1 MAPTAGTDDPEWL
14 AQLAA
19 AEQLEQQQAWA
30 GLAQPVAL
38 VDAFAFLMR
47 WGDHCSR
54 LPLLLALADRME
66 RREWLQLLGREW
78 SSCDNIGPH
87 RLQLRALLPPAGP
100 VPELMESAEA
110 DAYLALPDRLTI
122 YRGCGERNLL
132 GASWSLERETAARFP
147 LLHRYR
153 QARPLLVTA
162 TVRKAHVLAVK
173 LDRQEAE
180 VITFRARRV
189 AVEPLPITAGT
200 DCRH

>member
-1 MAPTAGTDDPEWL
+1 MTAPALSFDD
-14 AQLAA
+14 AA
-19 AEQLEQQQAWA
+19 ALLGWC
-30 GLAQPVAL
+30 
-38 VDAFAFLMR
+38 DSY
-47 WGDHCSR
+47 SR
-54 LPLLLALADRME
+54 LPQLLELAGRME

-147 LLHRYR
+147 LIHRYR

-180 VITFRARRV
+180 IITFRARRV
-189 AVEPLPITAGT
+189 SIEPLPVT
-200 DCRH
+200 DSTD